1 MEVGVTVT
9 VPFEIY
15 SVYAES
21 AAILG
26 DHTVQQVMGQV
37 LCAYAK
43 CILDGLLTV
52 FCFGRAVEVAGPY
65 KGGESWKMEDNR
77 LLQFLMDD
85 CIMSA
90 K

>member
-15 SVYAES
+15 SVYAKS

-26 DHTVQQVMGQV
+26 DQTVQQVMEQV

-43 CILDGLLTV
+43 CIIDGLN
-52 FCFGRAVEVAGPY
+52 EE
-65 KGGESWKMEDNR
+65 KKKKK
-77 LLQFLMDD
+77 D
-85 CIMSA
+85 CQQS
-90 K
+90 

>member
-1 MEVGVTVT
+1 MGYVIQKEGVGILEVGVTVT

-43 CILDGLLTV
+43 CILDGLNEEKIT
-52 FCFGRAVEVAGPY
+52 
-65 KGGESWKMEDNR
+65 KK
-77 LLQFLMDD
+77 D
-85 CIMSA
+85 CQLC
-90 K
+90 